1 VPNKGKRNG
10 PLLLAILQSC
20 VAGAPDAIARQGTR
34 GHIGVAAMTDAQWAR
49 ARPVPRVSV
58 IGRALK
64 RTQEQFRGHVPNS
77 AWNNPRLGARSLRAG
92 CRGASLS
99 ARDRAQGACSEAK
112 TKPVGAR
119 SQTKRRI
126 RRAALPRASPRGP
139 LRRYRA
145 SPVEV
150 GRRRSAQDRPQALER
165 EACERG
171 ADRAPR
177 DVTNRRS
184 GSEAGDRRS
193 EGANARMTAT
203 TADAHLKG

>member
-1 VPNKGKRNG
+1 MPNKGKRNG

-49 ARPVPRVSV
+49 AGPVAYGQCHRPRTEAHT
-58 IGRALK
+58 RAV
-64 RTQEQFRGHVPNS
+64 RGHVPYS
-77 AWNNPRLGARSLRAG
+77 AWNNPRLGARSLRVG

-99 ARDRAQGACSEAK
+99 ARDRAQGACSGAK

-126 RRAALPRASPRGP
+126 RRAALARASSRGP

-165 EACERG
+165 EARERG

-177 DVTNRRS
+177 DVTSR
-184 GSEAGDRRS
+184 
-193 EGANARMTAT
+193 
-203 TADAHLKG
+203 